1 MTTPLLISRGIV
13 TKLSLACHVTLCCPK
28 SLSKP
33 PCAPRRSRI
42 WSGLVSVGPAWKVRN
57 AMGTQA
63 RVLRHCQKSL
73 KLQCSAYCV
82 QSALLLLCSGPGWD
96 PEGTRL
102 GPGSTGSGNR
112 CNHFGTVPR
121 TVLCPI
127 VAVPRPDE
135 RCERAGFTLTACQVP
150 MGRLLTSVWHSCGPG
165 SRPGPARVPPGSRP
179 GPARV
184 PTGSRP
190 GPYRVLRYRVCCAV
204 SIHW

>member
-1 MTTPLLISRGIV
+1 M
-13 TKLSLACHVTLCCPK
+13 
-28 SLSKP
+28 
-33 PCAPRRSRI
+33 
-42 WSGLVSVGPAWKVRN
+42 SVGPAWKVRN

-63 RVLRHCQKSL
+63 RVPRHCQKSL

-165 SRPGPARVPPGSRP
+165 SRPGPGRVPTGSWPGPARVPPGSRQ
-179 GPARV
+179 GPAATSPRHNALPDICLP
-184 PTGSRP
+184 PTVSVQGRAAHTRQAQTFKTSD
-190 GPYRVLRYRVCCAV
+190 VLDP
-204 SIHW
+204 